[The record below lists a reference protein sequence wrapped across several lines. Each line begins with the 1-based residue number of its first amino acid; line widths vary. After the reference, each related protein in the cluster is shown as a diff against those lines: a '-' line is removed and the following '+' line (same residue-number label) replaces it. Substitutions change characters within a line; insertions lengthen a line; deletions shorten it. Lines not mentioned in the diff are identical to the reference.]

1 MMATQLDDHSTG
13 FRVAPRRPHTV
24 NEVKPLTREEKT
36 KTTVKII
43 KGRLSERGICHLAI
57 FPEKSRKN
65 VLAQFKK
72 IQRQQV
78 MNIEPVM
85 IGNSVIAYRLIKAQ

>member
-1 MMATQLDDHSTG
+1 MKITKLDNFGEG
-13 FRVAPRRPHTV
+13 FTVTPRRPHTV

-36 KTTVKII
+36 KTTVKVI
-43 KGRLSERGICHLAI
+43 KGRLSDHGICHLAI

-65 VLAQFKK
+65 ILAQFKK

-85 IGNSVIAYRLIKAQ
+85 IGNSVIAYRVIEQ